1 MTMKKVLGLDLGV
14 ASIGWAYLEE
24 NGAKSRI
31 IRTGVRIVPVTD
43 QEDDFKAGRSISIN
57 ADRTRY
63 RGMRRNNQRWKGK
76 RDKLADI
83 LKANQMYPDKELLTF
98 KEIDPYNIGK
108 EYPNRKKRKDG
119 EDANLPVS
127 LKLYHLRARAV
138 DKKIELKELGRVLL
152 HMTQKRGYKSNRK
165 TDASPDETTE
175 YLDKIKENSE
185 TLKAN
190 DETIGQHFYKKFKT
204 DPHTKVRQKIFY
216 RHDYQDE
223 FEQIWTRQQKEYPD
237 ILTDEL
243 KHEIGTRT
251 LFYQRPLKSQ
261 KGLISRCQ
269 FEPGYRVAPK
279 SSPYFQ
285 AFRIWQNINNLEIT
299 DDELR
304 TFDLTLKDKQK
315 LFAFLNKKDGSK
327 KSGILKELGYSSKKF
342 DLNFDDAQG
351 NRTKSRLLK
360 IFKDNDIQDTSI
372 LDFDPFIENPENQPA
387 YRLWHLLYSIEE
399 PEHLYKAL
407 IERFSFTREQ
417 AIAVSKCKLEKDYGN
432 ISAKAI
438 KKILPHLINGDKYSE
453 ACERVG
459 YKHSDSLTNEEKENK
474 ELLPH
479 LELIKRGD
487 LRNPVV
493 EKILN
498 QLAHLV
504 NEIIDSEELGRP
516 DEIRVE
522 LARELKMNA
531 KKRQQVSKSYNDR
544 KKTNQK
550 IREILQA
557 PPFNFKNVSRNA
569 LDRYKLWE
577 ETGGISVYT
586 GKSIKLTNLYD
597 KSLYDIEHII
607 PKARLFDDSFLNKTI
622 CESHINKD
630 KDASTAHDY
639 MEKKGEKAYQA
650 YVQRVKQIKSKP
662 KRDRLMMAEKDIPE
676 GFIERQKK
684 DSQYIART
692 AIKMLETVCKNVH
705 STTGS
710 VTDVLR
716 HQWGLTDM
724 MKELNFEKYKKQ
736 ERIEWRERP
745 SGERYFVIKDWS
757 KREDHRHHAMDAIV
771 VACTKQGY
779 IQQLNNLNKT
789 FVTEKTQSALRTSAR
804 KFAPP
809 WASFRQD
816 ARKALSETMISF
828 KSKQRVAT
836 KNKNKIKHRDK
847 NRKPQELLTPRGFLH
862 KETVY
867 AKMKRYAEKRV
878 PLNGKFKLETLDIIA
893 HAIEK
898 QAITKRLA
906 EYDNDPK
913 KAFKKL
919 EDNPILVKGK
929 RKPLTEVVV
938 WETIYTIKKPLNALN
953 KKQIEKDILDVGI
966 SRLVNERLDE
976 HDGDLKK
983 MIASL
988 EESPIW
994 VNEEKGICV
1003 KSVKLKTDLKNLKPL
1018 HENEKGKPIDFVNLR
1033 NNHHFAVYEDE
1044 NGKFQFEKVS
1054 FWEAFERKKNGF
1066 AVIKTQHENGWRFV
1080 VSLAINEMIVFPK
1093 GNDEID
1099 ENFILNPDN
1108 YATVSEHLYRV
1119 QKLSSSGNAP
1129 KLNFRHHLATTLNN
1143 PNTEIFIQSLKHL
1156 NGIFKVTI
1164 NRLGM
1169 ITDVQKI
1176 TPTEK

>member
-1 MTMKKVLGLDLGV
+1 MISLKLYCKYISLKRQNQIIMKKILGLDLGV

-24 NGAKSRI
+24 NNEKSRI
-31 IRTGVRIVPVTD
+31 VRAGVRIVPVAD
-43 QEDDFKAGRSISIN
+43 QEDDFRAGRSVSIN

-63 RGMRRNNQRWKGK
+63 RGMRRNNQRWKGR
-76 RDKLADI
+76 RDKIVTLLESID
-83 LKANQMYPDKELLTF
+83 MYDEAL
-98 KEIDPYNIGK
+98 I
-108 EYPNRKKRKDG
+108 
-119 EDANLPVS
+119 NLH
-127 LKLYHLRARAV
+127 KTDLYALRARAV
-138 DKKIELKELGRVLL
+138 DEKITLSELGRVIL
-152 HMTQKRGYKSNRK
+152 HLTQKRGYKSNRK

-185 TLKAN
+185 ALETKGQ
-190 DETIGQHFYKKFKT
+190 TIGQYFHEKFKT
-204 DPHTKVRQKIFY
+204 EPHTKVRQQIFY
-216 RHDYQDE
+216 RHNYQDE
-223 FEQIWTRQQKEYPD
+223 FEQIWTRQHKEYPD

-261 KGLISRCQ
+261 KGLVSRCQ
-269 FEPGYRVAPK
+269 FEQNMRVAPK

-285 AFRIWQNINNLEIT
+285 AFRIWQNINHLKIT
-299 DDELR
+299 DDETR
-304 TFDLTLKDKQK
+304 KFDLTLKDKQK
-315 LFAFLNKKDGSK
+315 LFAFLNKKDSSK

-342 DLNFDDAQG
+342 DLNFDEVQG

-372 LDFDPFIENPENQPA
+372 LDFDALAKDPENQAA

-407 IERFSFTREQ
+407 VEKFGFTREQ

-432 ISAKAI
+432 LSAKAI
-438 KKILPHLINGDKYSE
+438 KKILPHLMNGDKYSD
-453 ACERVG
+453 ACGRVG
-459 YKHSDSLTNEEKENK
+459 YKHSDSMTNEENENRRLA
-474 ELLPH
+474 EYI
-479 LELIKRGD
+479 ELIKRGD

-498 QLAHLV
+498 QLVHLV
-504 NEIIDSEELGRP
+504 NEIIADEELGKP

-531 KKRQQVSKSYNDR
+531 KKRQQVNKSYGER
-544 KKTNQK
+544 KKANDK
-550 IREILQA
+550 IKALLQA

-586 GKSIKLTNLYD
+586 GEPIKLAHLYD

-622 CESHINKD
+622 CESSINKD

-639 MEKKGEKAYQA
+639 MEKKGEKAYQS

-662 KRDRLMMAEKDIPE
+662 KRERLMMAEKDIPE

-692 AIKMLETVCKNVH
+692 AMKMLETVCRKVN

-736 ERIEWRERP
+736 ERIIWRERP
-745 SGERYFVIKDWS
+745 SGERYFVIEDWS
-757 KREDHRHHAMDAIV
+757 KRDDHRHHAMDAIV

-789 FVTEKTQSALRTSAR
+789 FVNDKTQRVLRTSSR
-804 KFAPP
+804 KFALP
-809 WASFRQD
+809 WTNFRQD
-816 ARKALSETMISF
+816 ARKALSDALISF

-847 NRKPQELLTPRGFLH
+847 NREPQAVLTPRGFLH

-867 AKMKRYAEKRV
+867 GKMKRYAENRV
-878 PLNGKFKLETLDIIA
+878 ALNGRFSLETIENIA
-893 HAIEK
+893 HPIEK
-898 QAITKRLA
+898 QAVIQRLA
-906 EYDNDPK
+906 AFDNDPK
-913 KAFKKL
+913 KAFKGLDK
-919 EDNPILVKGK
+919 NPIIVEGK
-929 RKPLTEVVV
+929 RKPLTQVVV
-938 WETIYTIKKPLNALN
+938 WETIYTIKKTLNMLN
-953 KKQIEKDILDVGI
+953 KKQIEKDILDVRI
-966 SRLVNERLDE
+966 SRLVNERLAE
-976 HDGDLKK
+976 HGGDLKK
-983 MIASL
+983 MVASL
-988 EESPIW
+988 EEQPIW
-994 VNEEKGICV
+994 VNEAQKICV
-1003 KSVKLKTDLKNLKPL
+1003 KSVKLKTDLKDLKPL
-1018 HENEKGKPIDFVNLR
+1018 HENEQGKPIDFVNLR

-1044 NGKFQFEKVS
+1044 KGKFQFEKVS

-1066 AVIKTQHENGWRFV
+1066 SVIKTQHEKGWRFV

-1093 GNDEID
+1093 GNEEID

-1108 YATVSEHLYRV
+1108 YAVVSEHLYRV
-1119 QKLSSSGNAP
+1119 QKLSSTAKGAP
-1129 KLNFRHHLATTLNN
+1129 NLSFRHHLATTLKDDNQL
-1143 PNTEIFIQSLKHL
+1143 IHVQSLGRL
-1156 NGIFKVTI
+1156 YNIYKVSI

-1176 TPTEK
+1176 APAKK